1 MVSIII
7 VNWNAGAALSACL
20 ASLAADA
27 AEGGSARQVILVDNG
42 SSDGSTAVARDR
54 YREVEVLQTGSNLG
68 FAAGAN
74 HGAEA
79 ARGDVV
85 VFLNPDACVRTGA
98 IRTLVDA
105 LLLTPGAGIAGGGLV
120 DAHGRWEPAAARFG
134 PLRHLLLDTTVGRLP
149 ARRRR
154 APYRARAP
162 PLPARGKLQVRPQDR
177 AGGRVRPPHD
187 RHDLRASP
195 ARLPRFRS
203 VLRDRMTDAA
213 GLVTLAVP
221 CRADEPAL
229 GRALALAWR
238 SWRRVAGPTGRPLEI
253 AVCLNGPN

>member
-134 PLRHLLLDTTVGRLP
+134 PLRHLLLDTTVGRLAVRRTASIGSTARSWRSGETSSATSAASMRATSCTAKISTSATARP
-149 ARRRR
+149 ARGCGPSTCRRR
-154 APYRARAP
+154 APCT
-162 PLPARGKLQVRPQDR
+162 PA
-177 AGGRVRPPHD
+177 A
-187 RHDLRASP
+187 
-195 ARLPRFRS
+195 
-203 VLRDRMTDAA
+203 
-213 GLVTLAVP
+213 
-221 CRADEPAL
+221 
-229 GRALALAWR
+229 
-238 SWRRVAGPTGRPLEI
+238 
-253 AVCLNGPN
+253 

>member
-154 APYRARAP
+154 APYRVDWVYGTSGETSSATSAASMRATSCTAKISTSATAR
-162 PLPARGKLQVRPQDR
+162 PARGCGPSTCRRR
-177 AGGRVRPPHD
+177 APCT
-187 RHDLRASP
+187 P
-195 ARLPRFRS
+195 A
-203 VLRDRMTDAA
+203 A
-213 GLVTLAVP
+213 
-221 CRADEPAL
+221 
-229 GRALALAWR
+229 
-238 SWRRVAGPTGRPLEI
+238 
-253 AVCLNGPN
+253 